1 MIEANHHYHRLSLA
15 VAFALCVGLS
25 GPVAAQSEG
34 GQADHEEPEGGHEES
49 TNGHEDA
56 KADGNEA
63 KEKGGHEGH
72 EESGADAVHLS
83 DEQLAPLTIRTAPA
97 APGSAESLLSLPATV
112 AFDANRVAMIG
123 PRVRAKLVRM
133 TKGLGDPVTAGE
145 VIAEM
150 DSVALGQ
157 AKASFLKSRARYETA
172 SSQYERQKALN
183 AQQIASDATLVEA
196 RGRYREARADRDA
209 AIETLR
215 LYGLSREAVRA
226 IDANSDQPLSRYSLT
241 SPIDGVLQRRDVSP
255 GQTVGPERTPIHV
268 VDTRTV
274 WLKMDAF
281 EKQIADLAVGQS
293 VRLRLPALPE
303 RMFSGRVDWVS
314 RELAPESR
322 TLTVRAVMDNPD
334 GALRA
339 GMFGT
344 ATVQTEGHDGTL
356 MIPVGAVQRFEDKPH
371 VFVPGDEPGAFR
383 AMPVTVGHESNGM
396 IEVRTGIEP
405 EQSVVVEGA
414 FDLMSILTAGGRSA
428 ADGD

>member
-1 MIEANHHYHRLSLA
+1 MIQTKHHYRRLSLA
-15 VAFALCVGLS
+15 VALALCVGLA
-25 GPVAAQSEG
+25 GPAAAQSEG
-34 GQADHEEPEGGHEES
+34 EHAGHEKPEGGHEES
-49 TNGHEDA
+49 ENGLDDA
-56 KADGNEA
+56 KADRNEA
-63 KEKGGHEGH
+63 KGGHEGH
-72 EESGADAVHLS
+72 EDSGADAVHLS

-97 APGSAESLLSLPATV
+97 SPGSAEALLSLPATV

-133 TKGLGDPVTAGE
+133 TKGLGDPVTSGE

-157 AKASFLKSRARYETA
+157 TKAAYLKSRARYETA

-215 LYGLSREAVRA
+215 LYGLSREAVKA

-293 VRLRLPALPE
+293 VRLRLPAFPE

-356 MIPVGAVQRFEDKPH
+356 MIPVGAVQRLEDKPH

-396 IEVRTGIEP
+396 IEVRTGIKP

-428 ADGD
+428 AHGH